1 MKNAYFS
8 YALRAFLPL
17 RYFLITIFSL
27 IFLSCAS
34 ADKSMQAS
42 EEKEENSKDDLICKF
57 EEMTGSHV
65 RKRVCY
71 TQRQIDRQREI
82 SQEALRRR
90 IRGVPSNPNP

>member
-1 MKNAYFS
+1 MKYV
-8 YALRAFLPL
+8 LV
-17 RYFLITIFSL
+17 TILSL

-42 EEKEENSKDDLICKF
+42 EEKEEESKDGLICKF

-65 RKRVCY
+65 RKKVCY

-82 SQEALRRR
+82 AQEALRRSSG
-90 IRGVPSNPNP
+90 GVPSNPNP

>member
-1 MKNAYFS
+1 MLYSF
-8 YALRAFLPL
+8 ALRALLPMK
-17 RYFLITIFSL
+17 YFLVTILSF

-34 ADKSMQAS
+34 VDKSMQAS

>member
-34 ADKSMQAS
+34 ADKSMQVS
-42 EEKEENSKDDLICKF
+42 EEKDGDSKDGLICKF

-71 TQRQIDRQREI
+71 TQKQIDRQREI
-82 SQEALRRR
+82 AQEALRRSSG
-90 IRGVPSNPNP
+90 GVPSNPNP

>member
-1 MKNAYFS
+1 MKYV
-8 YALRAFLPL
+8 LV
-17 RYFLITIFSL
+17 TILSL

-42 EEKEENSKDDLICKF
+42 EEKEEDSKDGLICKF

-82 SQEALRRR
+82 AQEALRLSL
-90 IRGVPSNPNP
+90 IHI

>member
-1 MKNAYFS
+1 MK
-8 YALRAFLPL
+8 
-17 RYFLITIFSL
+17 YFLVTILSL